1 MWSECKFV
9 FEMAD
14 DGAEEA
20 KGTFR
25 STDPSVIAAL
35 ESFFNQKFSY
45 YFVVWECSD
54 SCTLRKVIG
63 PTTPFNYS
71 NKAFQDK
78 ILIIVALNNYA

>member
-35 ESFFNQKFSY
+35 ESFFN
-45 YFVVWECSD
+45 
-54 SCTLRKVIG
+54 
-63 PTTPFNYS
+63 
-71 NKAFQDK
+71 
-78 ILIIVALNNYA
+78 